1 MPKHSSRA
9 RRLDSR
15 PFLAAGI
22 ENSVLALSL
31 LVLGVLADDHDLAFS
46 SNDLA
51 LLADLLYRRLHFH
64 GDTIPFCTFE
74 LWLFGSPG
82 DTSLIQVV
90 NRHFNG
96 NVIAGQ
102 YANIV
107 QSKLSRNVSGH
118 QMTVGKSYLEGGV
131 GQCLFDDTLKFNDII
146 L

>member
-1 MPKHSSRA
+1 MSA
-9 RRLDSR
+9 
-15 PFLAAGI
+15 
-22 ENSVLALSL
+22 LALSL

-46 SNDLA
+46 LNDLA
-51 LLADLLYRRLHFH
+51 LFADLLYRRLHFH

-82 DTSLIQVV
+82 DTSLIQVI

-96 NVIAGQ
+96 YVISGQ
-102 YANIV
+102 NANII

-131 GQCLFDDTLKFNDII
+131 GQCLFDDTFEFNDII